1 MVFGGTMVL
10 LPFSFSSS
18 FMGQRSCFMHVCGHV
33 GLCYDDSVSRTF
45 QTHLLIAI
53 TSLSSNSLNYYC
65 LLIFDVGDPICVSN
79 SHQGPIMVGLTL
91 LLDLWKKN
99 QSFNTARTYQ
109 SSFSSSA
116 NVASFAAAASFSS
129 KDFFGFRPPVAHC
142 DAGAIVSE
150 DLIPSIGNVHGKY
163 FYHDSLKYRT
173 KHYNIEPKP
182 LFSALEWK
190 SFTIIILRSFLMF
203 YFPPME
209 PHAKMEQGDVEFLQD
224 KQDRNGSLSV
234 PFKKSLLQIIRE
246 VVVVTTGRI
255 LERITV
261 HYVSRRMA
269 WKLLKD
275 VPQSAA
281 RKAGRKMPTLVY
293 ICSVSK
299 TTFRGY
305 MLGVSASWIVQ
316 VGIGLFQFFKLKS
329 KNEKLS
335 NDVRIRL
342 LKQKVFLA
350 TIRCNAS
357 LIFASIGA
365 GIGASLIR
373 PSVGQWVGC
382 GIGDLVGP
390 VIVAVSADKVLH
402 WNLNL

>member
-1 MVFGGTMVL
+1 
-10 LPFSFSSS
+10 
-18 FMGQRSCFMHVCGHV
+18 
-33 GLCYDDSVSRTF
+33 
-45 QTHLLIAI
+45 
-53 TSLSSNSLNYYC
+53 
-65 LLIFDVGDPICVSN
+65 
-79 SHQGPIMVGLTL
+79 MVGLTL

-116 NVASFAAAASFSS
+116 ATVASFAAAASFSS
-129 KDFFGFRPPVAHC
+129 KDFFGPPFAHC
-142 DAGAIVSE
+142 DAGAIIFE
-150 DLIPSIGNVHGKY
+150 DHIPSIANIHGKY
-163 FYHDSLKYRT
+163 FYHDSLKYKT

-190 SFTIIILRSFLMF
+190 SFSIIVLRSFLMF
-203 YFPPME
+203 YFPPMG
-209 PHAKMEQGDVEFLQD
+209 PRAKMEQDDVEFLQE

-246 VVVVTTGRI
+246 VVVMTTGRI

-316 VGIGLFQFFKLKS
+316 VGIGLFQLFKS
-329 KNEKLS
+329 KSNHEKLS

-342 LKQKVFLA
+342 FKQKVFLA

-373 PSVGQWVGC
+373 PSVGQYVGC
-382 GIGDLVGP
+382 AIGDLAGP
-390 VIVAVSADKVLH
+390 VIVVVCVNKVLH
-402 WNLNL
+402 WNWNL